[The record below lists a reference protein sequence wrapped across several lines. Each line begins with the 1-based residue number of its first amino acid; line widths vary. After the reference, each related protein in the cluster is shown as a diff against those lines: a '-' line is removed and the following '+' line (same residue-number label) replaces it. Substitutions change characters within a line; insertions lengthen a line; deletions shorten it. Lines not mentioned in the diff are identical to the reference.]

1 MKRAGITLQALV
13 LVGAA
18 FDTDIRRIEA
28 AGEAASSHLYSSDY
42 THLYRRAV
50 EFSKSDAVHQA
61 KSEAVHQGS
70 GDG

>member
-18 FDTDIRRIEA
+18 FAPDIRQIEA
-28 AGEAASSHLYSSDY
+28 NGATASSHLYSSDY

-50 EFSKSDAVHQA
+50 DFA
-61 KSEAVHQGS
+61 KSEAVHQGA